1 MYLCVHI
8 IGIIS
13 SIGENHKLFIIWLL
27 ITGSLFIYIFHEYLF
42 YYHKKRVTFCTC
54 IYSRFCNRVAFVKE
68 LNIGEI
74 QIHFCLPSD
83 NTSNY
88 GWEGCG
94 GHGTYR

>member
-1 MYLCVHI
+1 MALDYWESIHLVY
-8 IGIIS
+8 IS
-13 SIGENHKLFIIWLL
+13 RVPFLL
-27 ITGSLFIYIFHEYLF
+27 PQKKKGHFLYIYIF
-42 YYHKKRVTFCTC
+42 KV
-54 IYSRFCNRVAFVKE
+54 CNRVALVKE

>member
-1 MYLCVHI
+1 MALDYWESIHLVY
-8 IGIIS
+8 IS
-13 SIGENHKLFIIWLL
+13 RVPFLL
-27 ITGSLFIYIFHEYLF
+27 PPKK
-42 YYHKKRVTFCTC
+42 KKRSC
-54 IYSRFCNRVAFVKE
+54 IFKVCNRVALVEE
-68 LNIGEI
+68 LNIGKI

>member
-1 MYLCVHI
+1 MALDYWESIHLVY
-8 IGIIS
+8 IS
-13 SIGENHKLFIIWLL
+13 QVPFLL
-27 ITGSLFIYIFHEYLF
+27 PQK
-42 YYHKKRVTFCTC
+42 KKRFSFCTC